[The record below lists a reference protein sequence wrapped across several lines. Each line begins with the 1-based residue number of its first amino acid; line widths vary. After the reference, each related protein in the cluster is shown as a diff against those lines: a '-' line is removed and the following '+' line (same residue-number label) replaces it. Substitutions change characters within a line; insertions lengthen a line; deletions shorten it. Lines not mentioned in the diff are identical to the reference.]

1 MWRASAAYASPW
13 RPRPMDW
20 ADLAKLLHV
29 AIAIVFISG
38 LIGRWILLTRAARA
52 DDPESAYLLAHA
64 AGPFE
69 QIVIRGGPLIL
80 AAGLLTAWAQ
90 GYPWLGLT
98 TGWML
103 ASVVLLLSPLPFV
116 PLVFLPR
123 GKIFEAELKE
133 ARRQGV
139 ITPGLRAAFADPMV
153 ALARRWELTSV
164 GLVVVLMVLKPF

>member
-1 MWRASAAYASPW
+1 
-13 RPRPMDW
+13 MDW

-29 AIAIVFISG
+29 AIAIVFVSG
-38 LIGRWILLTRAARA
+38 LIGRWILLNRAARA
-52 DDPESAYLLAHA
+52 DDPETSYVLAHN

-69 QIVIRGGPLIL
+69 QIVIRGGPFLII
-80 AAGLLTAWAQ
+80 AGLLTAWAQ

-103 ASVVLLLSPLPFV
+103 VSVVLLLTTIPAV

-123 GKIFEAELKE
+123 GKVFEAELEE

-139 ITPGLRAAFADPMV
+139 MTPGLRAAFADPMV
-153 ALARRWELTSV
+153 ALARRWEFV
-164 GLVVVLMVLKPF
+164 VIGLVVALMVLKPF

>member
-1 MWRASAAYASPW
+1 MRW
-13 RPRPMDW
+13 DE
-20 ADLAKLLHV
+20 LAKLLHV

-38 LIGRWILLTRAARA
+38 LIGRWILLRRAAA
-52 DDPESAYLLAHA
+52 ATDPEGAYQLANA

-103 ASVVLLLSPLPFV
+103 ASVILLLSPLPFV

-123 GKIFEAELKE
+123 GKVFEAELE
-133 ARRQGV
+133 TARAKGV
-139 ITPGLRAAFADPMV
+139 ITPGLQAAFADPMV
-153 ALARRWELTSV
+153 ALARRWELTAV
-164 GLVVVLMVLKPF
+164 ALVVVLMVLKPF